1 MTFRR
6 RPRVHSSRFRPR
18 LTGTERLESRR
29 LLALTPWMITADANP
44 ASFDDVILIRG
55 TAADATRLEV
65 VMNGVVVGEQAI
77 ADPRP
82 IEIHAGLGDDIVRVD
97 LPGLTTPLRIFAG
110 PGHDTVIAGDGD
122 DLIDGGTGDDT
133 LIGRGGND
141 RLRGRLGDDVL
152 LGDDGDDL
160 LRGGGGADTI
170 AAGPGQDRLGGGAD
184 LDRMFAAL
192 GRDRLNQDATDVV
205 VESKQ
210 ANPVFKARGPVEYQR
225 FLRASRAMTATGSNP
240 VWAGGRPGT
249 SLAFET
255 FPATAADA
263 SGTNNQ
269 VAGVEEADLVKT
281 DGVFVYALVDGE
293 LFVIDADPASLEV
306 RSRSPVPGGAAGL
319 FIHGHRVTVVS
330 TEWVPLPEGQQQIGR
345 PFANE
350 LGVSLIGI
358 MPPGNSQTVVTV
370 FDLADPAAPRVVEQT
385 RLEGTLLAARSIGGN
400 VYVVVEDYADVAAT
414 DTFLDAAGAGILI
427 PAGGGTGDLLT
438 VARLS
443 PSDDVAGIDQ
453 AVVMAGVGGTVY
465 ASEQT
470 VYVAAPTWGGGVT
483 TTTITAFSLTDTI
496 EQVASG
502 SIAGYVPNQFAMD
515 EHADGTLRVV
525 AQEGL
530 WGTSRSTALAV
541 LERQGADLVVRG
553 RVSGIA
559 PGEDLKSV
567 RFLDDQAFL
576 VTFLQIDPLFV
587 VDLTDST
594 APRVV
599 GELKVTGFSSYLHPM
614 GADRLFGVGQGD
626 RPNTGQ
632 LSLFDVSMPGAPALL
647 DAVTLGGP
655 GGWTSSAA
663 AWDHRAFSWFADE
676 GLLAVPVTTWNHR
689 WDASGSRDDYL
700 VSVFAVDP
708 ATGFSHA
715 FDVRHDSPVLRS
727 LRIADR
733 LYTVSSAAVAVHELG
748 GSHAELGRVRIG
760 NGAIDR
766 PIIVMVDSLPLT
778 QNASPA

>member
-1 MTFRR
+1 
-6 RPRVHSSRFRPR
+6 
-18 LTGTERLESRR
+18 
-29 LLALTPWMITADANP
+29 MITADANP

-55 TAADATRLEV
+55 SAADATRLQV

-133 LIGRGGND
+133 LIGRGGHD
-141 RLRGRLGDDVL
+141 RLRGRLGHDVL

-192 GRDRLNQDATDVV
+192 GRDRLNRDSIDVV

-210 ANPVFKARGPVEYQR
+210 ANPVFEARGPLEYQR
-225 FLRASRAMTATGSNP
+225 FLRASRAMTATGSNS
-240 VWAGGRPGT
+240 VLSVSLLERSLVER
-249 SLAFET
+249 SLASVGFS
-255 FPATAADA
+255 ATTADA

-281 DGVFVYALVDGE
+281 DGVFVYALVEGE
-293 LFVIDADPASLEV
+293 LLVIDADPASLAV
-306 RSRSPVPGGAAGL
+306 RSRTPVPGGAAEL
-319 FIHGHRVTVVS
+319 FIHGNRVTVVS
-330 TEWVPLPEGQQQIGR
+330 HEWVPATEGQHPISR

-350 LGVSLIGI
+350 WGLAVIDI
-358 MPPGNSQTVVTV
+358 VQPGKSQAVVTV
-370 FDLADPAAPRVVEQT
+370 FDLADPATPRVIEQT
-385 RLEGTLLAARSIGGN
+385 RLEGTLLAARSVGGN
-400 VYVVVEDYADVAAT
+400 VYVVVEDDAGVAAT
-414 DTFLDAAGAGILI
+414 APSLDSAGAGILI
-427 PAGGGTGDLLT
+427 PAAGGTGGLLT

-443 PSDDVAGIDQ
+443 PSDDVAGVDQ
-453 AVVMAGVGGTVY
+453 AVVMAGGGGTVY

-470 VYVAAPTWGGGVT
+470 VYVAAPTWGGGGA
-483 TTTITAFSLTDTI
+483 TTTITAFSLANTI

-525 AQEGL
+525 AQEGS

-587 VDLTDST
+587 VDLADST

-599 GELKVTGFSSYLHPM
+599 GELKVAGFSSYLHPM

-655 GGWTSSAA
+655 EGWTSSAA
-663 AWDHRAFSWFADE
+663 ARDHRAFSWFADE
-676 GLLAVPVTTWNHR
+676 GLLAVPVTTWDYR
-689 WDASGSRDDYL
+689 RDTDGSRDAYL
-700 VSVFAVDP
+700 VSVFAVDRT
-708 ATGFSHA
+708 TGFTPA

-733 LYTVSSAAVAVHELG
+733 LYTVSSTAVAVHELR
-748 GSHAELGRVRIG
+748 GSHAELGRVRISAG
-760 NGAIDR
+760 STDR
-766 PIIVMVDSLPLT
+766 PIIVMVESLSLT